1 MSRTL
6 SELSPGTI
14 VWCNTTLSGSDAATP
29 FIVMGNSQQ
38 ENSVLIMPQYVYETY
53 RMEPQNVVDTYNGS
67 DMDTYLTS
75 TDDTGYRMK
84 YLSEAFRN
92 ILVST
97 TIEAYVISSDT
108 TITMSRDIFLA
119 SETEVVAS
127 GVAHA
132 EGISYLPALKTATG
146 ETSDNNARKAY
157 NTAGAAQSWWLRT
170 PNSTSQFRGVY
181 NSGYVYGYDATN
193 GYYVRPLYSVAPAT
207 LVSDAGAETI
217 YLFPDET
224 APYRELDVE
233 IGMGESAKRP
243 KKARVITAVTKATE
257 SSIKVANNFGDT
269 NPTWETVAADGTV
282 TFANTIKTTDS
293 WELGVKIYAK
303 SQDKAEATEPAMIV
317 ETEEE

>member
-1 MSRTL
+1 M
-6 SELSPGTI
+6 
-14 VWCNTTLSGSDAATP
+14 WCNTTLSGSDAATP
-29 FIVMGNSQQ
+29 FIVMGVSQQ
-38 ENSVLIMPQYVYETY
+38 GNSVLIMPQYVYGKH
-53 RMEPQNVVDTYNGS
+53 RMEPKNVVDTYNNS

-75 TDDTGYRMK
+75 TDATGYRVK

-127 GVAHA
+127 GAAHA
-132 EGISYLPALKTATG
+132 EGISFLSALKTATG
-146 ETSDNNARKAY
+146 ETNDSNARKAY
-157 NTAGAAQSWWLRT
+157 NTAGNVQNWWLRT
-170 PNSTSQFRGVY
+170 PKSNSHFQYVSNYGHV
-181 NSGYVYGYDATN
+181 SGYNASYGSC
-193 GYYVRPLYSVAPAT
+193 VRPLYSVAPAT

-217 YLFPDET
+217 YLFPDEDT
-224 APYRELDVE
+224 PYRELDVE

-243 KKARVITAVTKATE
+243 KKARVVTTITKATE
-257 SSIKVANNFGDT
+257 FSIKATNNYGDAN
-269 NPTWETVAADGTV
+269 PVWETVSADNMVAFT
-282 TFANTIKTTDS
+282 NTTKTTDN

-317 ETEEE
+317 ETV

>member
-1 MSRTL
+1 M
-6 SELSPGTI
+6 
-14 VWCNTTLSGSDAATP
+14 WCNTTLSGSDAATP

-38 ENSVLIMPQYVYETY
+38 GNSVLIMPQYVYETH
-53 RMEPQNVVDTYNGS
+53 RMELQNVVDTYNGS

-75 TDDTGYRMK
+75 TDATGHRMK

-119 SETEVVAS
+119 SEAEVVAS
-127 GVAHA
+127 GAVHA
-132 EGISYLPALKTATG
+132 EGVSYLSALKTATG
-146 ETSDNNARKAY
+146 ETNDNNAKKAY
-157 NTAGAAQSWWLRT
+157 NTAGVAQYWWLRT
-170 PNSTSQFRGVY
+170 PISTSQFRCVGSNGGVY
-181 NSGYVYGYDATN
+181 GNNAAN

-224 APYRELDVE
+224 TPYRELDVE
-233 IGMGESAKRP
+233 IGMGTSAKRP
-243 KKARVITAVTKATE
+243 KKARVITTVTKATE
-257 SSIKVANNFGDT
+257 SSIKATNNFGDT

-282 TFANTIKTTDS
+282 TFSNTTKTTDN

-317 ETEEE
+317 ETEE

>member
-29 FIVMGNSQQ
+29 FIVMGASQQ
-38 ENSVLIMPQYVYETY
+38 ENSVLIMPQYVYETH

-75 TDDTGYRMK
+75 TDATGYRMK
-84 YLSEAFRN
+84 YLSEALRN

-127 GVAHA
+127 GATHA
-132 EGISYLPALKTATG
+132 EGASYLSALKTATG
-146 ETSDNNARKAY
+146 ETNDNNARKAY
-157 NTAGAAQSWWLRT
+157 NTAGATQNWWLRS
-170 PNSTSQFRGVY
+170 PASTSQFRIVY
-181 NSGYVYGYDATN
+181 NFGIVSGYNAAG

-224 APYRELDVE
+224 TPYRELDVE
-233 IGMGESAKRP
+233 IGMGTSAKRP
-243 KKARVITAVTKATE
+243 KKARVITTVTKATE
-257 SSIKVANNFGDT
+257 SSIKATNNFGDA
-269 NPTWETVAADGTV
+269 NPVWETVAADGTV
-282 TFANTIKTTDS
+282 TFANATKTTDN

-317 ETEEE
+317 ETEE

>member
-1 MSRTL
+1 
-6 SELSPGTI
+6 
-14 VWCNTTLSGSDAATP
+14 
-29 FIVMGNSQQ
+29 MGASQQ
-38 ENSVLIMPQYVYETY
+38 GNSVLIMPQYVYETH

-75 TDDTGYRMK
+75 TDATGHRMK

-97 TIEAYVISSDT
+97 TIEAYVISSNT

-127 GVAHA
+127 GAVHA
-132 EGISYLPALKTATG
+132 EGVSYLSALKTATG
-146 ETSDNNARKAY
+146 ETNDNNARKAY
-157 NTAGAAQSWWLRT
+157 NTVDAAQFWWLRT
-170 PNSTSQFRGVY
+170 PNSASQFRGVY
-181 NSGYVYGYDATN
+181 DGGGVSGLNATG

-243 KKARVITAVTKATE
+243 KKARVITTVTKATE
-257 SSIKVANNFGDT
+257 SSIKATNNFGDT
-269 NPTWETVAADGTV
+269 NPVWETVAADGTV
-282 TFANTIKTTDS
+282 TFANATKTTDN

-317 ETEEE
+317 ETEE

>member
-38 ENSVLIMPQYVYETY
+38 GNSVLIMQQYVYETH

-108 TITMSRDIFLA
+108 AITMSRDIFLA
-119 SETEVVAS
+119 SETEVSAS

-146 ETSDNNARKAY
+146 ETNDNNARKAY
-157 NTAGAAQSWWLRT
+157 STTGVAQYWWLRT
-170 PNSTSQFRGVY
+170 PDSASQFRLVY
-181 NSGYVYGYDATN
+181 NVGYMRGYNATDVD
-193 GYYVRPLYSVAPAT
+193 YVRPLYSVAPAT

-233 IGMGESAKRP
+233 IAMGASTKRP
-243 KKARVITAVTKATE
+243 KKARVITTVTKATE
-257 SSIKVANNFGDT
+257 SSVKATNNFGDA

-282 TFANTIKTTDS
+282 TFANATKTTDN

-303 SQDKAEATEPAMIV
+303 SQDRAEATEPAMIV
-317 ETEEE
+317 ETEE